1 MSQSYDAIIVGAGLG
16 GLTAAA
22 LLAHAGQR
30 VLLLERNDKVG
41 GAASVYRH
49 GALTVEASLHEI
61 DGLDEDDPKGGLLQR
76 LGLDKTVELVT
87 VPDMYEVRGG
97 PVGAP
102 FVPPAG
108 PRAALSAAKARFP
121 AHATG
126 LERYFGAIQAARAGS
141 SLIYRYMDERAW
153 WLRHLPQSAQALWS
167 VMRHANS
174 TLGDVLR
181 DLFGEDESVKCAL
194 AANLGRYHDDPD
206 RILFLAFA
214 VPTASYLIGGGHYVR
229 GGSAVL
235 SGRLADIVRDAGGVV
250 LTGRVAV
257 RLELAGGRVAAVVF
271 RGAGGQLEEAKA
283 PCVFGNAAPEAL
295 AELLAPD
302 QRSAFLAPYAG
313 RTPSVSL
320 WTVSLGLARPAAE
333 LGIEHYGS
341 HFLPEWM
348 TALADYRDAASVM
361 AELDGPRLPPF
372 VLTDYGQIE
381 SGLPSGPP
389 HLVTLNGIDRYS
401 SWNRLGPMETRLRK
415 DLWMERLIAH
425 LDAIFPGFAVSIVQ
439 RGMSTAATL
448 QQVLNTPGGAAYGFA
463 PEQVGAGARTA
474 IHGLYLASA
483 WTMGGGYT
491 GAMLGGAAAVREA
504 VRRGA
509 TGGAGD

>member
-1 MSQSYDAIIVGAGLG
+1 MIQRYDAIIVGAGLG

-30 VLLLERNDKVG
+30 VLVLERNQNVG
-41 GAASVYRH
+41 GAATVYRH
-49 GALTVEASLHEI
+49 GALTVEGSLHEI
-61 DGLDEDDPKGGLLQR
+61 DGLDLDDPKGSLLRR

-87 VPDMYEVRGG
+87 VPEMYEVRGG
-97 PVGAP
+97 PVGEP
-102 FVPPAG
+102 FVLPSG
-108 PRAALSAAKARFP
+108 PQAALSAAKTRF
-121 AHATG
+121 AGHAKG
-126 LERYFGAIQAARAGS
+126 LERYFGAIQAARAGT
-141 SLIYRYMDERAW
+141 SLIYRHMDDRAW

-181 DLFGEDESVKCAL
+181 DLFGEDEAVKCAL
-194 AANLGRYHDDPD
+194 AANLGRFHDDPD

-235 SGRLADIVRDAGGVV
+235 SGRLADLVRDAGGVV
-250 LTGRVAV
+250 LTGHTAV
-257 RLELAGGRVAAVVF
+257 RFELAGERITGVVH
-271 RGAGGQLEEAKA
+271 RGIGGEAEEAKA
-283 PCVFGNAAPEAL
+283 PCVFGNAAPAAL
-295 AELLAPD
+295 AELLPPD

-320 WTVSLGLARPAAE
+320 WTVSIGMSRTAAE
-333 LGIEHYGS
+333 LGVKRYSTI
-341 HFLPEWM
+341 FLPEWM

-372 VLTDYGQIE
+372 ALTDYGQID
-381 SGLPSGPP
+381 SGLPPGPP
-389 HLVTLNGIDRYS
+389 YLVTLTGLDRFS

-425 LDAIFPGFAVSIVQ
+425 LDAAFPGFAASVVQ
-439 RGMSTAATL
+439 HEMSTAATL
-448 QQVLNTPGGAAYGFA
+448 HQVLNTPEGAVYGFA
-463 PEQVGAGARTA
+463 PEQVGVGARTV
-474 IHGLYLASA
+474 IDGLYLASA

-504 VRRGA
+504 ARRG
-509 TGGAGD
+509 TGGGGH